1 MTLHYANVRAGSKGE
16 DYDVIMQRVL
26 PRDHAWLT
34 QMMVVDVTALDLTK
48 YRDMRL
54 KLVKSATVKR
64 ELGYLSGIFTHAVK
78 DLFIIDLTPATA
90 LSRPMAKIGLDAL
103 QPMRWTLC

>member
-1 MTLHYANVRAGSKGE
+1 
-16 DYDVIMQRVL
+16 
-26 PRDHAWLT
+26 
-34 QMMVVDVTALDLTK
+34 MMVVDVTALDLTK

-78 DLFIIDLTPATA
+78 DLFIIDANPCPQ
-90 LSRPMAKIGLDAL
+90 R
-103 QPMRWTLC
+103 